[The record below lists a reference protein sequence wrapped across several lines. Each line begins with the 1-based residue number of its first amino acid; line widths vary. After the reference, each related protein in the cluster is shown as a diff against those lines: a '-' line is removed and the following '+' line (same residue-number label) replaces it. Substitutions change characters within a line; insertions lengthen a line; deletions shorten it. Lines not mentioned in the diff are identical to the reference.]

1 MCKIRSPYLSIWSLL
16 QILDIAVSFLQC
28 IVSLFQLFQLLPSF
42 SFMFSHFLHILLPW
56 LLIAEIRLTSS
67 NCALLG
73 EDWLCIPRGKV
84 SHVHLFVLAM
94 HSRQSK
100 ICSLSYKHTSR
111 LWILLKSRRYWT
123 HKRLPGWWWSP
134 LSFCLI
140 LWLSSLLYLLFQ
152 FWCKIFGYSTSQ
164 PIHEVNWDNWLLS
177 FVGWQSSHH

>member
-1 MCKIRSPYLSIWSLL
+1 MCKIRSPYLSIWSFL

-42 SFMFSHFLHILLPW
+42 SFMFSHFLHILLPR
-56 LLIAEIRLTSS
+56 LLIAEIWLTSS

-100 ICSLSYKHTSR
+100 ICSLSNKHTSR